1 MITAFVNTKGG
12 VAKTTSVMMT
22 ALQLVRLGRSVTVLD
37 LDPQGSASEWARIA
51 EEDGTPLPFEVRP
64 ANVASLRGYKP
75 TTDATLIDT
84 PPGSASAIDL
94 ALQLADVVVI
104 PSPAGLMDTD
114 RTWETAG
121 VTAPAVPTYVLVTKH
136 DARTKDG
143 LEFIEA
149 LDEQGVARFET
160 VIPARV
166 AMGRVR
172 GTVADPTKFKYDDF
186 TRELLEV
193 L

>member
-22 ALQLVRLGRSVTVLD
+22 ALQLVNLGKSVTVLD

-51 EEDGTPLPFEVRP
+51 SEDGTPLPFEVRP

-75 TTDATLIDT
+75 TTDATIIDT
-84 PPGSASAIDL
+84 PPGSAAAIDL
-94 ALQLADVVVI
+94 ALQLADLVVI

-121 VTAPAVPTYVLVTKH
+121 VTATTVPTYVLVTKH

-143 LEFIEA
+143 SEFVEA
-149 LDEQGVARFET
+149 LDEAGVARFET
-160 VIPARV
+160 LIPTRV
-166 AMGRVR
+166 AITRVR
-172 GTVADPTKFKYDDF
+172 GTVANPADFKYDDF